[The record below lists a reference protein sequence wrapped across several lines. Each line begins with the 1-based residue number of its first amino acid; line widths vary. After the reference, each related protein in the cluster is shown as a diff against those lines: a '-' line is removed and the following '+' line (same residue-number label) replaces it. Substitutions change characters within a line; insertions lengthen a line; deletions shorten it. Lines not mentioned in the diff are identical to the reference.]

1 MFRRTRRP
9 LVAAAATS
17 MLALGVCAGPAAAQG
32 STQQEGLVNIALTD
46 TNVQVPVAVAAAVC
60 GVQANVIASQTFGGN
75 ALCESASRAEADG
88 GRGGGGSTQQE
99 GLINVALTDTNI
111 QAPIGI
117 AADICGVQ
125 ANVLA
130 AGTFGGNAVC
140 ESAARPR
147 AQR

>member
-1 MFRRTRRP
+1 MFRRTRRS
-9 LVAAAATS
+9 LVAAAAVS
-17 MLALGVCAGPAAAQG
+17 MLAFGVSAGPASAQG

-60 GVQANVIASQTFGGN
+60 GVQANVIASQNFGGN
-75 ALCESASRAEADG
+75 ALCDSASRANANG
-88 GRGGGGSTQQE
+88 GGGGGGSTQQE

-117 AADICGVQ
+117 AADVCGVQ
-125 ANVLA
+125 ANVIA
-130 AGTFGGNAVC
+130 AGNFGGNAVC
-140 ESAARPR
+140 ESIARPS